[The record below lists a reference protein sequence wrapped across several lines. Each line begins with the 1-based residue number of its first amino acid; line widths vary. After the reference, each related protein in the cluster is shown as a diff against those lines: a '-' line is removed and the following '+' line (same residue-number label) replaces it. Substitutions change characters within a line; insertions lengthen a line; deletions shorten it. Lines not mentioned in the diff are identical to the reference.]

1 MVKGKL
7 FVLSG
12 PSGTGKGTI
21 CREVLSRNN
30 GIRLSIS
37 MTTRTPREGEIH
49 GEHYFFAEREEFIS
63 LINEDGF
70 IEYADVYGNFYGTP
84 KKQVEEWLDRG
95 QDVLLEI
102 DVQGAIQV
110 KKNYPDS
117 ILLFVLPPS
126 IEVLRERLTG
136 RGTDAAD
143 VIERRM
149 ASATSEIGLIG
160 EYDYSIVNDVL
171 AEAVESV
178 EAIIKGEHMR
188 LTRETSEAIVRRYK
202 QEV

>member
-1 MVKGKL
+1 MSKGKL
-7 FVLSG
+7 FVISG

-21 CREVLSRNN
+21 CKELLSRS
-30 GIRLSIS
+30 GSMRLSIS
-37 MTTRTPREGEIH
+37 MTTRGPREGEVH
-49 GEHYFFAEREEFIS
+49 GVHYFFAERDEFIS
-63 LINEDGF
+63 LIDEGGF

-84 KKQVEEWLDRG
+84 KKQVEEWLDDG
-95 QDVLLEI
+95 EDVLLEI

-117 ILLFVLPPS
+117 VLIFILPPS
-126 IEVLRERLTG
+126 IKVLRERLEG

-149 ASATSEIGLIG
+149 AGAAGEISLIG
-160 EYDYSIVNDVL
+160 EYDYGVVNDNL
-171 AEAVESV
+171 EEAVESV
-178 EAIIKGEHMR
+178 EAVIRGEH
-188 LTRETSEAIVRRYK
+188 LKLNEEAAEEIADRYM